1 MKNYKIKLVSLSFLF
16 ASASLFAQVEN
27 SGVDKK
33 YSKEEIESIINQSI
47 RILNYETGE
56 KELVLEP
63 LKLTRDDVV
72 NKYLPPLQE
81 APVIY
86 DMYIE
91 SKFNIVDAIRYTHM
105 DILEIYKDYL
115 LDSEEDK
122 QTQ

>member
-33 YSKEEIESIINQSI
+33 YSKEELESIINQSI

-63 LKLTRDDVV
+63 LKLTRNDVV

-122 QTQ
+122 